1 MTADVPLFSLTALGA
16 VLGLDAVS
24 FPQAMLSR
32 PIVAATLGGAVV
44 GDAYSGLLAGAALEF
59 VALETLP
66 VGASRYP
73 EWGSASVVG
82 GALIGAYG
90 EGSPGALS
98 MTLLAAIA
106 TGWIGGWTMVQLR
119 GANAAMARRLRPAI
133 NAGSANAVV
142 GLQFAGLLADF
153 IRGGVLT
160 LIALI
165 AFDPLMNAALG
176 VWGANAR
183 YSRAVSVAVAASVA
197 SGAVWKL
204 FRGTAGARW
213 YLVGGLALGLLAMAL
228 S

>member
-1 MTADVPLFSLTALGA
+1 MPDVPLLSLAALGA

-32 PIVAATLGGAVV
+32 PIVAATLGGAVA
-44 GDAYSGLLAGAALEF
+44 GDPFSGLLARVALEF

-82 GALIGAYG
+82 GALIAAYG
-90 EGSPGALS
+90 EASPGALS
-98 MTLLAAIA
+98 MTLFAVIA
-106 TGWIGGWTMVQLR
+106 TAWIGGWTMVQLR

-133 NAGSANAVV
+133 NAGSPNAVV
-142 GLQFAGLLADF
+142 GLQFAGLFADF
-153 IRGGVLT
+153 LRGAALT
-160 LIALI
+160 VVALLV
-165 AFDPLMNAALG
+165 FDPLMRAALG

-183 YSRAVSVAVAASVA
+183 YSRAVSIGVAASVA

-204 FRGTAGARW
+204 FRSTAGARW

>member
-1 MTADVPLFSLTALGA
+1 VADLPLVSLTVIGG

-32 PIVAATLGGAVV
+32 PIVASTLGGAIV
-44 GDAYSGLLAGAALEF
+44 GDPLSGLLAGAALEF

-82 GALIGAYG
+82 GALIGSYG
-90 EGSPGALS
+90 EASPGALS
-98 MTLLAAIA
+98 MTLFAAIA

-119 GANAAMARRLRPAI
+119 GLNAAMARRLRPAI
-133 NAGSANAVV
+133 NAGSPNAVV
-142 GLQFAGLLADF
+142 GLQFAGLFADF
-153 IRGGVLT
+153 LRGAALT

-165 AFDPLMNAALG
+165 AFDPLTRAALG
-176 VWGANAR
+176 VWGASPR
-183 YSRAVSVAVAASVA
+183 YSRAVAIGVAASVA

-204 FRGTAGARW
+204 FRGTANARW
-213 YLVGGLALGLLAMAL
+213 YLVGGLALGLAAMAL
-228 S
+228 A

>member
-1 MTADVPLFSLTALGA
+1 MPNVPLLSLTALGA

-44 GDAYSGLLAGAALEF
+44 GDPFSGLLAGAALEL

-82 GALIGAYG
+82 GALIGSYG
-90 EGSPGALS
+90 QASAGALS
-98 MTLLAAIA
+98 VTLFAAIA

-119 GANAAMARRLRPAI
+119 GLNAAMARRFRAGI
-133 NAGSANAVV
+133 NAGSPNAVV

-153 IRGGVLT
+153 LRGGALT
-160 LIALI
+160 FVSLVV
-165 AFDPLMNAALG
+165 FDRLMHAALG
-176 VWGANAR
+176 VWGASPR
-183 YSRAVSVAVAASVA
+183 YSRAVAIAVAASVA

-204 FRGTAGARW
+204 FRGTTNARW
-213 YLVGGLALGLLAMAL
+213 YLLGGLALGLVAMAVT
-228 S
+228 

>member
-1 MTADVPLFSLTALGA
+1 MPDLPIVALTALGA

-44 GDAYSGLLAGAALEF
+44 GDAFSGLLAGAALEF

-73 EWGSASVVG
+73 EWGSASVVAG
-82 GALIGAYG
+82 SLIGAYG
-90 EGSPGALS
+90 QASPGSLAVSLF
-98 MTLLAAIA
+98 AAIA
-106 TGWIGGWTMVQLR
+106 TAWIGGWTMVQLR
-119 GANAAMARRLRPAI
+119 NLNGTMARRLRPAI
-133 NAGSANAVV
+133 NAGSPHAVV

-153 IRGGVLT
+153 IRGGLLT
-160 LIALI
+160 LAALL
-165 AFDPLMNAALG
+165 AFEPLMHAALG

-183 YSRAVSVAVAASVA
+183 YSRAVAIAVVASVA

-204 FRGTAGARW
+204 FRVTLGARW
-213 YLVGGLALGLLAMAL
+213 YLVAGLALGLLAMAL
-228 S
+228 L

>member
-1 MTADVPLFSLTALGA
+1 MMPDVPLVSLALLGA

-32 PIVAATLGGAVV
+32 PIVAATLGGAVA
-44 GDAYSGLLAGAALEF
+44 GDPFSGLLAGAALEF

-82 GALIGAYG
+82 GALIGAAG
-90 EGSPGALS
+90 EASPGALS
-98 MTLLAAIA
+98 VTLLAAIA

-133 NAGSANAVV
+133 NAGSANAVI

-153 IRGGVLT
+153 IRGGLLT
-160 LIALI
+160 LVALTV
-165 AFDPLMNAALG
+165 FNPLMRAALG
-176 VWGANAR
+176 VWAANAR
-183 YSRAVSVAVAASVA
+183 YSRAVSIGVAASVA

-213 YLVGGLALGLLAMAL
+213 YLLGGLALGLLAMAL

>member
-1 MTADVPLFSLTALGA
+1 MPDVPLVSLTVLGA

-32 PIVAATLGGAVV
+32 PIVASTLGGAVV
-44 GDAYSGLLAGAALEF
+44 GDPLAGLLAGAALEF

-82 GALIGAYG
+82 GALIGSYG
-90 EGSPGALS
+90 EASAGALS
-98 MTLLAAIA
+98 VTLFAAIA

-119 GANAAMARRLRPAI
+119 GLNAAMARRFRAGI
-133 NAGSANAVV
+133 NGGSAQAVV

-153 IRGGVLT
+153 LRGGALT
-160 LIALI
+160 LVSLLV
-165 AFDPLMNAALG
+165 FDPLMHAALG
-176 VWGANAR
+176 VWGASPR
-183 YSRAVSVAVAASVA
+183 YSRAVAVAVAASVA

-204 FRGTAGARW
+204 FRGTAHARW
-213 YLVGGLALGLLAMAL
+213 YLLGGLALGLVAMAVA
-228 S
+228 

>member
-1 MTADVPLFSLTALGA
+1 MPDLPLFSLTALGA

-82 GALIGAYG
+82 GALIGAYS
-90 EGSPGALS
+90 EASPGSLS
-98 MTLLAAIA
+98 VTLFAAIA
-106 TGWIGGWTMVQLR
+106 TGWIGGWTMVQMR
-119 GANAAMARRLRPAI
+119 NANAMMARRLRPAI
-133 NAGSANAVV
+133 NAGRPNAVV
-142 GLQFAGLLADF
+142 GLQFAGLFADF
-153 IRGGVLT
+153 VRGGLLT
-160 LIALI
+160 IVALLV
-165 AFDPLMNAALG
+165 FDPLMHAALG

-183 YSRAVSVAVAASVA
+183 YSRAVSIAVAASVA

-204 FRGTAGARW
+204 FRGTIGARW
-213 YLVGGLALGLLAMAL
+213 YLLAGLALGLLAMAVM
-228 S
+228 

>member
-1 MTADVPLFSLTALGA
+1 MADLPLVSLTLLGG

-44 GDAYSGLLAGAALEF
+44 ADPLSGLLGGAALEL

-73 EWGSASVVG
+73 EWGSASVVA

-90 EGSPGALS
+90 ERSPGALS
-98 MTLLAAIA
+98 VSLFAAIA

-119 GANAAMARRLRPAI
+119 GLNAAMARRLRPAI
-133 NAGSANAVV
+133 NAGSPNAVV
-142 GLQFAGLLADF
+142 GLQFAGLLADYL
-153 IRGGVLT
+153 RGAALT
-160 LIALI
+160 IIALI
-165 AFDPLMNAALG
+165 AFDPLMRAALG
-176 VWGANAR
+176 VWGASPR
-183 YSRAVSVAVAASVA
+183 YSRAVAIAVAASVA

-204 FRGTAGARW
+204 FRGTTNARW
-213 YLVGGLALGLLAMAL
+213 YLVGGLALGLAAMAL
-228 S
+228 T